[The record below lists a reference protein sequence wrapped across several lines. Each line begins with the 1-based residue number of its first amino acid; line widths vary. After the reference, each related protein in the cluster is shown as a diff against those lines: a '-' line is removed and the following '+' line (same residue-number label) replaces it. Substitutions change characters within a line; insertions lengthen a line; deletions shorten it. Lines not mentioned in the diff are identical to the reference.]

1 MSPEFLTIGMFATL
15 ILFIVLGLPLAYSL
29 AGTAVI
35 YGLIENGF
43 NVDGLLGF
51 YINNAWGTMNNFVLV
66 AVPLFILM
74 AQLLDRA
81 KISDALFEALYV
93 VMGPIKGGLG
103 LAVIFV
109 CVILA
114 ATTGIVGASVVGMA
128 LLAGPKLLEKG
139 YNKEMSAGLI
149 CSGGTLGILIPPS
162 IMLVVYGGLTGLK
175 ETSVGALFAAA
186 ILPGLLLSF
195 LYMAYV
201 FIMCQVKPTYG
212 PPISKKEASGYSA
225 RQKMWMVIKSM
236 VPPLV
241 LIFAVMGTI
250 LGGIATPSEA
260 AGVGVMGA
268 AILAIARGSFNWTV
282 VYDSCKATLRT
293 TSMVMILVLFGNLF
307 SATFLFVGGGDV
319 ITDLLIGGD
328 LQPAMVLFI
337 MLFAVFHNGH
347 VHRLGG
353 NPFGLPPGFHAGLS
367 GAWLQSPVVL
377 DADLHRFADFIF
389 NPSLRLCAV
398 LFCRR
403 RARRKI
409 PDDGNLQRSAA
420 VHLPAGYWRSVL
432 HPLSV
437 NHHLY
442 SKRHFQL
449 IVSDKWSLSRTT
461 KIAGLYFDCC
471 PGALYLPPS
480 GLEGI
485 GNFHRHRKRVT
496 IRKHLINI
504 PRYS

>member
-43 NVDGLLGF
+43 NIDGLLGF
-51 YINNAWGTMNNFVLV
+51 FINNAWGTMNNFVLV

-74 AQLLDRA
+74 AQVLDRA

-93 VMGPIKGGLG
+93 VMGSIKGGLG

-128 LLAGPKLLEKG
+128 LLASPKLLEKG
-139 YNKEMSAGLI
+139 YNKKVTAGLV

-186 ILPGLLLSF
+186 ILPGLMLAIM
-195 LYMAYV
+195 YMAYV
-201 FIMCQVKPTYG
+201 FTVCQVKPSYG
-212 PPISKKEASGYSA
+212 PAISKEEASGYSA
-225 RQKMWMVIKSM
+225 QQKLWMVIKSM

-250 LGGIATPSEA
+250 LAGVATPSEA
-260 AGVGVMGA
+260 AGVGVLGA
-268 AILAIARGSFNWTV
+268 AILALARGSLNWRV
-282 VYDSCKATLRT
+282 IFESCKSTLRT

-319 ITDLLIGGD
+319 ITDLLIGGN
-328 LQPAMVLFI
+328 LHPIMIISI
-337 MLFAVFHNGH
+337 MLFAIFM
-347 VHRLGG
+347 LGMFIDWVAILLVCLPVYMPICLELG
-353 NPFGLPPGFHAGLS
+353 FDPLWFSMLICIVLQTSFLTPPFGYALFYFAGATPE
-367 GAWLQSPVVL
+367 GEYQMMDIYKGVMPFIILQVIGVL
-377 DADLHRFADFIF
+377 LCFLFPAIITYIPSVIF
-389 NPSLRLCAV
+389 N
-398 LFCRR
+398 
-403 RARRKI
+403 
-409 PDDGNLQRSAA
+409 
-420 VHLPAGYWRSVL
+420 
-432 HPLSV
+432 
-437 NHHLY
+437 
-442 SKRHFQL
+442 
-449 IVSDKWSLSRTT
+449 
-461 KIAGLYFDCC
+461 
-471 PGALYLPPS
+471 
-480 GLEGI
+480 
-485 GNFHRHRKRVT
+485 
-496 IRKHLINI
+496 
-504 PRYS
+504 

>member
-1 MSPEFLTIGMFATL
+1 MSPEFLTFGMFATL
-15 ILFIVLGLPLAYSL
+15 IILIVLGLPLAYSL

-35 YGLIENGF
+35 FGLIENGF

-51 YINNAWGTMNNFVLV
+51 FINNAWGTMNNFVLV

-81 KISDALFEALYV
+81 KISDALFESLYV
-93 VMGPIKGGLG
+93 VMGGIKGGLG

-114 ATTGIVGASVVGMA
+114 ATTGIVGASVVGMT
-128 LLAGPKLLEKG
+128 LLAAPKLLEKG
-139 YNKEMSAGLI
+139 YNKKVTAGLI

-186 ILPGLLLSF
+186 ILPGLLLAL

-201 FIMCQVKPTYG
+201 FSACQIKPTYG
-212 PPISKKEASGYSA
+212 PAISKEEASGYSD
-225 RQKMWMVIKSM
+225 RQKAYMVIKSM

-260 AGVGVMGA
+260 AGVGVLGA
-268 AILAIARGSFNWTV
+268 AMLAVARGNLNWKV
-282 VYDSCKATLRT
+282 IFESCKATLKT

-328 LQPAMVLFI
+328 LHPTVVMLI
-337 MLFAVFHNGH
+337 MLFAIFV
-347 VHRLGG
+347 LGMFIDWVAILLVCLPVYMPICMELSFDPLWFSMLICIVLQTSFLTP
-353 NPFGLPPGFHAGLS
+353 PFGYALFYFAGAAPEGRYQMMDIYKGVLPFIALQAAG
-367 GAWLQSPVVL
+367 VL
-377 DADLHRFADFIF
+377 LCIIF
-389 NPSLRLCAV
+389 PSIITY
-398 LFCRR
+398 
-403 RARRKI
+403 I
-409 PDDGNLQRSAA
+409 PSIIF
-420 VHLPAGYWRSVL
+420 
-432 HPLSV
+432 
-437 NHHLY
+437 
-442 SKRHFQL
+442 K
-449 IVSDKWSLSRTT
+449 
-461 KIAGLYFDCC
+461 
-471 PGALYLPPS
+471 
-480 GLEGI
+480 
-485 GNFHRHRKRVT
+485 
-496 IRKHLINI
+496 
-504 PRYS
+504 

>member
-1 MSPEFLTIGMFATL
+1 MSPEFLTIGMFSTL
-15 ILFIVLGLPLAYSL
+15 ILLIVLGLPLAYSL

-43 NVDGLLGF
+43 NIDGLLGF
-51 YINNAWGTMNNFVLV
+51 FINNAWGTMNNFVLV

-201 FIMCQVKPTYG
+201 FIMCQVKPAYG
-212 PPISKKEASGYSA
+212 PPISKQEAAGYSA
-225 RQKMWMVIKSM
+225 RRKMWMVIKSM

-260 AGVGVMGA
+260 AGVGVLGA
-268 AILAIARGSFNWTV
+268 AILAIARGSFNWKV
-282 VYDSCKATLRT
+282 VYESCKATLKT

-307 SATFLFVGGGDV
+307 SSTFLFVGGGDV

-328 LQPAMVLFI
+328 LQPGMILFI
-337 MLFAVFHNGH
+337 MLFAVFIMGMFIDW
-347 VHRLGG
+347 VAILLVCLPVYMPVCMELGF
-353 NPFGLPPGFHAGLS
+353 NPLWFSMLICIVLQTSFLTPPFGYALFYFAGAAPEGKYQMMEIYKGVLP
-367 GAWLQSPVVL
+367 
-377 DADLHRFADFIF
+377 FIF
-389 NPSLRLCAV
+389 LQAIGVMFCV
-398 LFCRR
+398 LFPSIITY
-403 RARRKI
+403 I
-409 PDDGNLQRSAA
+409 P
-420 VHLPAGYWRSVL
+420 SVIF
-432 HPLSV
+432 
-437 NHHLY
+437 
-442 SKRHFQL
+442 K
-449 IVSDKWSLSRTT
+449 
-461 KIAGLYFDCC
+461 
-471 PGALYLPPS
+471 
-480 GLEGI
+480 
-485 GNFHRHRKRVT
+485 
-496 IRKHLINI
+496 
-504 PRYS
+504 

>member
-1 MSPEFLTIGMFATL
+1 MSPELLTIGMFATL

-35 YGLIENGF
+35 FGLVENGL

-51 YINNAWGTMNNFVLV
+51 FINNAWGTMNNFVLV
-66 AVPLFILM
+66 AVPLFIMM

-93 VMGPIKGGLG
+93 VMGGIKGGLG

-139 YNKEMSAGLI
+139 YNKQMAAGI
-149 CSGGTLGILIPPS
+149 VCSGGTLGILIPPS

-195 LYMAYV
+195 LYMGYV
-201 FIMCQVKPTYG
+201 FIICQVKPTYG
-212 PPISKKEASGYSA
+212 PPISKEEAHSYSA
-225 RQKMWMVIKSM
+225 QQKMWMVIKSM

-250 LGGIATPSEA
+250 LAGIATPSEA
-260 AGVGVMGA
+260 AGVGVLGA
-268 AILAIARGSFNWTV
+268 AILAIARRNLNWKV
-282 VYDSCKATLRT
+282 VFESSKATLRT

-319 ITDLLIGGD
+319 ITDLLIGGE
-328 LQPAMVLFI
+328 LHPTIILSI
-337 MLFAVFHNGH
+337 MLLAIFLLGMFIDWVAILLVCLPVFMPICLE
-347 VHRLGG
+347 LGFDPLWFSMLICIVLQTSFLTP
-353 NPFGLPPGFHAGLS
+353 PFGYALFYFAGAAPTGKYQMMDIYRGVLPFIALQAIGVLICILFPSIITYIPGI
-367 GAWLQSPVVL
+367 
-377 DADLHRFADFIF
+377 IF
-389 NPSLRLCAV
+389 
-398 LFCRR
+398 
-403 RARRKI
+403 K
-409 PDDGNLQRSAA
+409 
-420 VHLPAGYWRSVL
+420 
-432 HPLSV
+432 
-437 NHHLY
+437 
-442 SKRHFQL
+442 
-449 IVSDKWSLSRTT
+449 
-461 KIAGLYFDCC
+461 
-471 PGALYLPPS
+471 
-480 GLEGI
+480 
-485 GNFHRHRKRVT
+485 
-496 IRKHLINI
+496 
-504 PRYS
+504 

>member
-1 MSPEFLTIGMFATL
+1 MSPEFLTIGMFAVL
-15 ILFIVLGLPLAYSL
+15 ILLIVLGLPLAYSL
-29 AGTAVI
+29 AGTGVI
-35 YGLIENGF
+35 FGLIENGF
-43 NVDGLLGF
+43 NIDGLLGF

-93 VMGPIKGGLG
+93 VMGGIKGGLG

-114 ATTGIVGASVVGMA
+114 ATTGIVGASVVGMT

-162 IMLVVYGGLTGLK
+162 IMLVVYGGLTGIK

-201 FIMCQVKPTYG
+201 SVVCLIKPGYG
-212 PPISKKEASGYSA
+212 PPISKEEAAGYSA
-225 RQKMWMVIKSM
+225 KQKMWMVIKSM
-236 VPPLV
+236 IPPLV

-260 AGVGVMGA
+260 AGVGVLGA
-268 AILAIARGSFNWTV
+268 AILAIARRNFNRSV
-282 VYDSCKATLRT
+282 IFESCKATLKT

-328 LQPAMVLFI
+328 LQPVVVMSIMFLAIFMLGMFI
-337 MLFAVFHNGH
+337 DWVAILLVCLPVYMPICMELGFDPLWFSMLICIILQTSF
-347 VHRLGG
+347 LTP
-353 NPFGLPPGFHAGLS
+353 PFGYALFYFAGAAPPGEYQIMEIYKGVLPFIV
-367 GAWLQSPVVL
+367 LQAIGVIIC
-377 DADLHRFADFIF
+377 IF
-389 NPSLRLCAV
+389 FPSIITY
-398 LFCRR
+398 
-403 RARRKI
+403 I
-409 PDDGNLQRSAA
+409 P
-420 VHLPAGYWRSVL
+420 SVIF
-432 HPLSV
+432 
-437 NHHLY
+437 
-442 SKRHFQL
+442 R
-449 IVSDKWSLSRTT
+449 
-461 KIAGLYFDCC
+461 
-471 PGALYLPPS
+471 
-480 GLEGI
+480 
-485 GNFHRHRKRVT
+485 
-496 IRKHLINI
+496 
-504 PRYS
+504 